1 LASRIR
7 PELTDA
13 ARTEVNGN
21 VGVVISSG
29 SSRFARFALSA
40 ATSCRQRSPI
50 ISNRIRVI
58 TPHSGSASSA
68 AYARPATIA
77 SSARIAHGLRSV
89 PIAGLS
95 PSIIRGIAREGDQGD
110 GATPFAIAAGGGQSA
125 KNRRQPTADRRGRP
139 SL

>member
-1 LASRIR
+1 MPHERHVHRWYNRSKWERRRRHQLRIEPLCALCLER
-7 PELTDA
+7 GYVVPATVADHLQSHP
-13 ARTEVNGN
+13 GN
-21 VGVVISSG
+21 YTAF
-29 SSRFARFALSA
+29 RL
-40 ATSCRQRSPI
+40 
-50 ISNRIRVI
+50 
-58 TPHSGSASSA
+58 ASSA

-139 SL
+139 SLN